1 MSSSVSTPTTSYLV
15 VSSGG
20 SSCDIYRL
28 KSQRRVTVGRATQNR
43 IVVSDPKCS
52 RNHAEIVWLR
62 GSWYVGDCGSQNGT
76 VVNGQKIAGYHR
88 LSPGDCIRIASY
100 ELRFTDDLTTDNST
114 DSSIHS
120 DLSRLSVLESPT
132 RMMGDESTR
141 LDLKRADR
149 SSSNVLPQIDLAAD
163 DGASAD
169 GSIA

>member
-28 KSQRRVTVGRATQNR
+28 KSQRRVTIGRSTHNR

-52 RNHAEIVWLR
+52 RNHAEVVWLR
-62 GSWYVGDCGSQNGT
+62 GNWYVGDSGSQNGT
-76 VVNGQKIAGYHR
+76 IVNGQKIAGYHL

-100 ELRFTDDLTTDNST
+100 ELRFADDLIADSAT
-114 DSSIHS
+114 DSGTAS
-120 DLSRLSVLESPT
+120 DLSDFPVLDAPT
-132 RMMGDESTR
+132 RVSRDESTR
-141 LDLKRADR
+141 LDLQRAPT
-149 SSSNVLPQIDLAAD
+149 SSHRLPHVDLAAN

>member
-28 KSQRRVTVGRATQNR
+28 KSQRRVTVGRSTHNR
-43 IVVSDPKCS
+43 IIVSDPKCS

-62 GSWYVGDCGSQNGT
+62 GGWYVGDCGSQNGT
-76 VVNGQKIAGYHR
+76 VVNGEKIGGYHR
-88 LSPGDCIRIASY
+88 LNPGDCIRIASY
-100 ELRFTDDLTTDNST
+100 ELRFTDDLTSDDSA
-114 DSSIHS
+114 DSSVFS
-120 DLSRLSVLESPT
+120 DLSELSVLDSPT

-141 LDLKRADR
+141 LDLKKAEK
-149 SSSNVLPQIDLAAD
+149 SSSVLPQIDLAAD